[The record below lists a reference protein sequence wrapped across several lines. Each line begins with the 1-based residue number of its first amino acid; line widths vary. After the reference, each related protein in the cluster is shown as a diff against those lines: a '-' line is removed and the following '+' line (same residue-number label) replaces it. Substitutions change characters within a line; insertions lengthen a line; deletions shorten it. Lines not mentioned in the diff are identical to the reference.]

1 MMLLFCKKTTSR
13 SFDPFF
19 SFLCRGGS
27 LSFCGE
33 EGAFLFVKTGR
44 SLLFRL
50 KKSKKVD
57 DVALPQPSFGEKEK
71 KRLDEISVLTTLHKV
86 NARAF

>member
-1 MMLLFCKKTTSR
+1 MMLLFCKKTTSC

-19 SFLCRGGS
+19 SFLCEKRS
-27 LSFCGE
+27 LSF
-33 EGAFLFVKTGR
+33 FPKTRGR

-50 KKSKKVD
+50 KKVKKSTTW
-57 DVALPQPSFGEKEK
+57 LFRNRRLTGEKEK